1 MLDDCCNVDDGDF
14 VLSAQQQQDP
24 GVVAGIAIGAFV
36 GAAILV
42 GVPAAYIYVLRREAR
57 VRVALERARRARVLE
72 LANEQWLP
80 SALVSEGDGDG
91 ESGEEEGG
99 EGGRSA
105 EEGEGAGRSAA
116 ASPRVLRHAPSLAKH
131 AARRRSA
138 AGVWVPNALAVPAA
152 RSSSSSSSS
161 ASSSTTAAAES
172 KSGADED
179 VPPPSL
185 LPPQPPRLQPQC
197 QAPTALALAAVS
209 LLATPDEVLY
219 VPALAPSLAS
229 SRAVA
234 RGTRSRREG
243 AEGAAGGAGAIPAP
257 ATPTHSFHPPLLTV
271 REPATISAAAE
282 AGASDGAPALALR
295 AGGRGPAAERACA
308 CGRRGCADCERCAQV
323 SAQASQQLAVGVVGV
338 FREIRVL
345 SL

>member
-14 VLSAQQQQDP
+14 VLSSQQQQDP

-57 VRVALERARRARVLE
+57 VRDALERARRARELE
-72 LANEQWLP
+72 HANEQWLP
-80 SALVSEGDGDG
+80 SALASEGDGDG

-105 EEGEGAGRSAA
+105 EEGEDAGRSAA

-161 ASSSTTAAAES
+161 SSSTTAAAES
-172 KSGADED
+172 KSGADEG

-185 LPPQPPRLQPQC
+185 LPPQPPRLQPQR

-243 AEGAAGGAGAIPAP
+243 AEGVAGGAGAVPAP
-257 ATPTHSFHPPLLTV
+257 ATPTHSFHPPLLTL
-271 REPATISAAAE
+271 RELATISAAAE

-295 AGGRGPAAERACA
+295 ASGRGFTAERACA
-308 CGRRGCADCERCAQV
+308 CGRRGCADCERCGQV
-323 SAQASQQLAVGVVGV
+323 SAQASKQLAVVGGV